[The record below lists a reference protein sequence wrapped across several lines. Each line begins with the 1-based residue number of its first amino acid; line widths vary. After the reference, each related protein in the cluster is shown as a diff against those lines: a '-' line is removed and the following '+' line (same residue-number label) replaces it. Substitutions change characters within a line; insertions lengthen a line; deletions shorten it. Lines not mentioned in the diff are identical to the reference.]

1 MTDKELE
8 KIYSEAYKS
17 VYWTAMA
24 LLKNEADAE
33 DVVQD
38 TFISFIESYSD
49 LTDTTKAVALLKK
62 IAANKCLDRIK
73 LSKTDTVEDEFFEDV
88 EAVPEDFL
96 PDSIVESADARKIVM
111 DIIEKSLSDDIRR
124 TLILFYFDEMSTKE
138 IAGTLG
144 VPEGT
149 VRRRLN
155 FARNKI
161 KKEVGKYEED
171 NKTKLFGMALPF
183 LSKLFMKEAEQV
195 VFKPMP
201 AKLISL
207 SASSQASK
215 AGAATKIAASAAK
228 KGTGILMKT
237 KILIGSIAAVVAVGT
252 TVGVVLGVMNSKP
265 KPEEVPEEEPAVTT
279 EASVAEE
286 SEIAETDAQTTI
298 DETTTEETT
307 VAPVASD
314 TWTDEAHCYI
324 NGKEIMLGLYGS
336 TMQDLADSGCYIEI
350 RTNGNSAF
358 GIEEQFYT
366 VDDEYDLS
374 MLFTIYPDKAS
385 ASSDVGGITLI
396 VSPAPDM
403 ETPCSV
409 KDCIIIGIIVK
420 TENASAWGDKLGFDF
435 PLTMTVDQLIEN
447 SGEPAQADESGYI
460 YLSGLSF
467 WNFEFDDNDQLISF
481 SWHE

>member
-8 KIYSEAYKS
+8 QIYNEAYKA
-17 VYWTAMA
+17 VYWTALG

-33 DVVQD
+33 DIVQD
-38 TFISFIESYSD
+38 TFVTLIESYDVIKDKS
-49 LTDTTKAVALLKK
+49 KIISWLKK
-62 IAANKCLDRIK
+62 TAANKCLDRIK
-73 LSKTDTVEDEFFEDV
+73 LAKTDNMDEEFFDSV

-96 PDSIVESADARKIVM
+96 PDSIIESEDARRIVM
-111 DIIEKSLSDDIRR
+111 DIINNKLSDDIRR
-124 TLILFYFDEMSTKE
+124 TLILFYFDDMSTKE
-138 IAGTLG
+138 IAEALG
-144 VPEGT
+144 IPQGT
-149 VRRRLN
+149 VSWRLN
-155 FARNKI
+155 FAKKTI
-161 KKEVGKYEED
+161 KKEVEKYEED
-171 NKTKLFGMALPF
+171 NKTKLFSMAAPF
-183 LSKLFMKEAEQV
+183 LSKLFIKEAEQV
-195 VFKPMP
+195 PFKAIP

-207 SASSQASK
+207 SASAEASK

-265 KPEEVPEEEPAVTT
+265 KPEEVQEEEPAVTT

-324 NGKEIMLGLYGS
+324 NGKEILLGLYGS

-385 ASSDVGGITLI
+385 ASSDVGGITLV

-403 ETPCSV
+403 EKPCSV

-447 SGEPAQADESGYI
+447 SGEPAQANESGYI